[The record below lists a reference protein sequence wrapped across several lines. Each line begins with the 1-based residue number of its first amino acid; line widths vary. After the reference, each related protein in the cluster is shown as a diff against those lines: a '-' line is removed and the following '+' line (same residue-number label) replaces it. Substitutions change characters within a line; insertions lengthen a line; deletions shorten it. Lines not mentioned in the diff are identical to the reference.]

1 MIGNIKTIWQIA
13 IFALLAFVEDT
24 IVIILMKKLELNR
37 KSIFSI
43 RIIVYLNCYFQYQS
57 KDYSHVR
64 TSASR

>member
-37 KSIFSI
+37 KSIFF
-43 RIIVYLNCYFQYQS
+43 N
-57 KDYSHVR
+57 
-64 TSASR
+64 